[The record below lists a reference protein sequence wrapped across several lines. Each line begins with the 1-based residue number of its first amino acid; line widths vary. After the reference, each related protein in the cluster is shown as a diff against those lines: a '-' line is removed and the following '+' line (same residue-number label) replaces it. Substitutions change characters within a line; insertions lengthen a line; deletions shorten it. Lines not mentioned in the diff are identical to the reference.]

1 MRLMRTSGLRDIVI
15 AVVVLGALVQ
25 ASRSVEGISRKK
37 LNIEV
42 MYLPSAQFMSQ
53 VALGYRNLAADIL
66 WFRMIQY
73 YGGYWKNENDL
84 SLFRHLVD
92 VVTDLDPQFTFAY
105 QLGALVISQDLG
117 YLEEGVAVLKKG
129 MQNNPTDWW
138 LPFELGFLY
147 YVDARDYASA
157 TRYFREASRLPGA
170 GEITRRFAAFVAAKA
185 GHTETSIAMWEDLA
199 ETSENPYI
207 RELAR
212 RYIDKLKAQ
221 LEHESTDSK

>member
-1 MRLMRTSGLRDIVI
+1 MKRSKLRDIVI
-15 AVVVLGALVQ
+15 AAVAIALLVA
-25 ASRSVEGISRKK
+25 ASRSIERISRKK

-42 MYLPSAQFMSQ
+42 MYLPSAQFMGH

-73 YGGYWKNENDL
+73 YGGYWKDENDL

-105 QLGALVISQDLG
+105 QLGALIISQDLG
-117 YLEEGVAVLKKG
+117 YPEEGVAVLKKG
-129 MQNNPTDWW
+129 MENNPVDWW

-147 YVDARDYASA
+147 YVDARDYDNAS
-157 TRYFREASRLPGA
+157 RYFDLASRLPGA
-170 GEITRRFAAFVAAKA
+170 DEITRRFAAFVAAKA

-199 ETSENPYI
+199 ETSENPHI

-212 RYIDKLKAQ
+212 RYIDNLKSRSEQ
-221 LEHESTDSK
+221 EE